1 MCAFEIK
8 EGLHGGERKQGRDWI
23 TRLCAFLRVV
33 TSLRGIIS
41 GISKCVDLDAEEQ

>member
-1 MCAFEIK
+1 MHLRLRK
-8 EGLHGGERKQGRDWI
+8 ECKEDDRSGRKQGGDWI

-41 GISKCVDLDAEEQ
+41 GISKVC